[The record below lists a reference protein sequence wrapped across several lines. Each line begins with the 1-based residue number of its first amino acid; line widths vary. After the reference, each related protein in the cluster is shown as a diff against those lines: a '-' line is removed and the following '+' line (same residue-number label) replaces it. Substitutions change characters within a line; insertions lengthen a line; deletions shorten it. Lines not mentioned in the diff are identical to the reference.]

1 MNGLAIVSVL
11 WGILIIISRTPI
23 LIAPVATINTYRKIS
38 STNTRIRMM
47 GVVMIVLSLFT
58 ILFAQ
63 KSAEAIA
70 DCYLLFGWIA
80 ALVSVFMLLIFPIII
95 KEILEFS
102 LKLFSRSVTARLIM
116 IIPTAIGIFLI
127 YMGIAV
133 L

>member
-11 WGILIIISRTPI
+11 WGILIIISRTPF

-70 DCYLLFGWIA
+70 DVYLLFGWIA